1 MKGHTKNNTRLEYAL
16 RLKRLFSDQF
26 MENTMQSG
34 ITTSF
39 YRPDIVYLQ
48 FYANAFDLMCVF
60 ICPLTPGLLNGHI
73 RKRPLVE
80 TPIMHN
86 PTTTLPDWNLEAA
99 TTLSLRRE
107 PACFAFLCGD
117 ADAPP
122 QPIDAI
128 NLDLASIDYYA
139 GRASLWA
146 TLEIRSSATNDQPLA
161 VLGFDEAFL
170 RPFSRAL
177 IETASNRTPYRMTI
191 RSDVDQPKRQR
202 VVEYV
207 TGPGV
212 PLIELMLT
220 PQDATVTVSGRSEG
234 GDEQS
239 LFQLPRTDSFLRAF
253 IKMTCQADQAL
264 RDTLAESE
272 KIARRRAMGTAA

>member
-1 MKGHTKNNTRLEYAL
+1 MHEPLPAL
-16 RLKRLFSDQF
+16 T
-26 MENTMQSG
+26 E
-34 ITTSF
+34 
-39 YRPDIVYLQ
+39 
-48 FYANAFDLMCVF
+48 
-60 ICPLTPGLLNGHI
+60 
-73 RKRPLVE
+73 
-80 TPIMHN
+80 
-86 PTTTLPDWNLEAA
+86 WNLEAA

-122 QPIDAI
+122 QPIDSI

-146 TLEIRSSATNDQPLA
+146 TLEIRSSASNDQPMAL
-161 VLGFDEAFL
+161 LGFDEAFL

-177 IETASNRTPYRMTI
+177 IESASNRTPYRMTI
-191 RSDVDQPKRQR
+191 RADAESPKRQR

-207 TGPGV
+207 TGPGIS
-212 PLIELMLT
+212 LGELMLT
-220 PQDATVTVSGRSEG
+220 PQDATVTISGRADNGE
-234 GDEQS
+234 EQT

-272 KIARRRAMGTAA
+272 KIARRRSKPADASK

>member
-1 MKGHTKNNTRLEYAL
+1 MNEQSNAL
-16 RLKRLFSDQF
+16 
-26 MENTMQSG
+26 T
-34 ITTSF
+34 
-39 YRPDIVYLQ
+39 
-48 FYANAFDLMCVF
+48 
-60 ICPLTPGLLNGHI
+60 
-73 RKRPLVE
+73 
-80 TPIMHN
+80 
-86 PTTTLPDWNLEAA
+86 DWNLEAA

-122 QPIDAI
+122 QPIDSI

-146 TLEIRSSATNDQPLA
+146 TLEIRSSASNDRPMAL
-161 VLGFDEAFL
+161 LGFDEAFL

-177 IETASNRTPYRMTI
+177 IESASNRTPYRMTI
-191 RSDVDQPKRQR
+191 RHGAETPKRQR

-212 PLIELMLT
+212 SLVELMLT
-220 PQDATVTVSGRSEG
+220 PQDATVTISGRADA
-234 GDEQS
+234 GDEQV

-272 KIARRRAMGTAA
+272 KIARSRAKAKNDTSK

>member
-1 MKGHTKNNTRLEYAL
+1 MIAQINIDPWA
-16 RLKRLFSDQF
+16 
-26 MENTMQSG
+26 
-34 ITTSF
+34 
-39 YRPDIVYLQ
+39 
-48 FYANAFDLMCVF
+48 
-60 ICPLTPGLLNGHI
+60 
-73 RKRPLVE
+73 E
-80 TPIMHN
+80 TPAMHE
-86 PTTTLPDWNLEAA
+86 PLHTLTEWNLEAA

-146 TLEIRSSATNDQPLA
+146 TFEIRSSASNDQPLA

-191 RSDVDQPKRQR
+191 RTDAENPKRQR

-212 PLIELMLT
+212 SLVELLLT
-220 PQDATVTVSGRSEG
+220 PQDATVTISGRADG
-234 GDEQS
+234 GEEQT

-264 RDTLAESE
+264 HDTLAESE
-272 KIARRRAMGTAA
+272 KIARRRAKPAAPSK

>member
-1 MKGHTKNNTRLEYAL
+1 MNIR
-16 RLKRLFSDQF
+16 
-26 MENTMQSG
+26 
-34 ITTSF
+34 I
-39 YRPDIVYLQ
+39 
-48 FYANAFDLMCVF
+48 ANASFKAEAPQMTDP
-60 ICPLTPGLLNGHI
+60 IHTLT
-73 RKRPLVE
+73 
-80 TPIMHN
+80 
-86 PTTTLPDWNLEAA
+86 DWNLEAA

-107 PACFAFLCGD
+107 PACFAFLCCD

-128 NLDLASIDYYA
+128 NLDLASIDYFG

-146 TLEIRSSATNDQPLA
+146 TLEIRSSASNDQPMA
-161 VLGFDEAFL
+161 MLGFDEAFL

-177 IETASNRTPYRMTI
+177 IESASTRTPYRMTI
-191 RSDVDQPKRQR
+191 RADADTPKRLR

-212 PLIELMLT
+212 GLAELMLT
-220 PQDATVTVSGRSEG
+220 PQDATVTISGRAEG
-234 GDEQS
+234 GEEQS

-264 RDTLAESE
+264 HETLAESE
-272 KIARRRAMGTAA
+272 KIARRRAREGD